1 MAVHAL
7 ADRATAGATSRWT
20 SCTHADR
27 HIVGHIDLV
36 NDQVGKIGKYRHRL
50 ILDQKTASLEILFGS
65 LVYHMPSSGLRK
77 NPKKC
82 VLSGSRGYSS
92 NPCTMP
98 CSSCWGCLNSHRPP
112 KIRGDWSYKNQT
124 NLSRYS

>member
-77 NPKKC
+77 NQDMLHNVPEC
-82 VLSGSRGYSS
+82 WPAFLSMWVRS
-92 NPCTMP
+92 
-98 CSSCWGCLNSHRPP
+98 
-112 KIRGDWSYKNQT
+112 
-124 NLSRYS
+124 